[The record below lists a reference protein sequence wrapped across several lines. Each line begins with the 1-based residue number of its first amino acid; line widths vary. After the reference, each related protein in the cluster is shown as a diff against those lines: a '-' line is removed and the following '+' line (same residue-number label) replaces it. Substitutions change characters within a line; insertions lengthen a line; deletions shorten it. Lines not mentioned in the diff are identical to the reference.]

1 VSDRGQR
8 IEEILIR
15 RFSPVHLALHDESH
29 KHVGH
34 RGATSGGGHYQV
46 TLVAAEFE
54 GLSLLER
61 HRRVNEALKDLFGAT
76 IHALSLKTLAPTE
89 WKATS

>member
-1 VSDRGQR
+1 MDDRAGR
-8 IEEILIR
+8 IEEILRR
-15 RFSPVHLALHDESH
+15 RFSPVHLELRDESH

-34 RGATSGGGHYQV
+34 PGATSGGGHYHV

-61 HRRVNEALKDLFGAT
+61 HRRVNAALSDLFGEA
-76 IHALSLKTLAPTE
+76 IHALGLKTSAPSE
-89 WKATS
+89 WGS